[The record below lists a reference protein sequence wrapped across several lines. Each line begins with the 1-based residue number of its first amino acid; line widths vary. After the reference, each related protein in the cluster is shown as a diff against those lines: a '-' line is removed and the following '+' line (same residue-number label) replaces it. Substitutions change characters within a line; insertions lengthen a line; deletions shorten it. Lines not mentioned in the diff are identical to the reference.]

1 MTIINLCL
9 NSLNGEVL
17 HMNALTDQCWHRWLI
32 IVDSVTKI
40 PTVYEVEAGII
51 NQPPACADD
60 LKPLPVTGIIQP
72 VKSMIPANFVR
83 YTPKC

>member
-1 MTIINLCL
+1 M
-9 NSLNGEVL
+9 
-17 HMNALTDQCWHRWLI
+17 I

-60 LKPLPVTGIIQP
+60 LKAFTGDRDHTAG
-72 VKSMIPANFVR
+72 KNMIPANFVR

>member
-17 HMNALTDQCWHRWLI
+17 HMNALTDQYWHRWLI

-72 VKSMIPANFVR
+72 VKNMIPANFVR